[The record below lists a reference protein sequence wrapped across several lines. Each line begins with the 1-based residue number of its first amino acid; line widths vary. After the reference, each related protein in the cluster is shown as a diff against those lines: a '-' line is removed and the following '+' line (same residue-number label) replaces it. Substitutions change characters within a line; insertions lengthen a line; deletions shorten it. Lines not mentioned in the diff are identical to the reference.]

1 MVEVSGNFSKGAA
14 SEKNRAI
21 MSNRNKFRLGLLRK
35 VAVVSV
41 RAITVLMPIVV
52 ALTNMPFVHAQPTA
66 QAFEVASVKPAAIPV
81 GREGGNRSRIE
92 HTPNSLAMWNV
103 TLSDCVQWAYGVAF
117 FQVSAAHLGAESYD
131 ILAKAGASVPVSQLR
146 MMLQD
151 LLAKRFKLALHRETR
166 MFPFY
171 ELVVAKGGPNLPAA
185 NAGASRPL
193 VHAAESL
200 PRIQNN
206 SFLFSDASMT
216 EFAQMLTQLRGI
228 DLPVVDRTGI
238 TGTFDI
244 VLRSA
249 PSAVR
254 EADSAALF
262 AIIQEQLGLKL
273 APAKAPMKIVVI
285 DHAEKPSEN

>member
-1 MVEVSGNFSKGAA
+1 
-14 SEKNRAI
+14 
-21 MSNRNKFRLGLLRK
+21 MSNRNGFRLRFVTK
-35 VAVVSV
+35 VALVPA
-41 RAITVLMPIVV
+41 RAIAVLIPIAVGI
-52 ALTNMPFVHAQPTA
+52 ANTPFVHAQPAA

-81 GREGGNRSRIE
+81 EHEGGNRSRIE
-92 HTPNSLAMWNV
+92 HTPNTLTMLNV
-103 TLSDCVQWAYGVAF
+103 GLSDCVQWAYGVAF
-117 FQVSAAHLGAESYD
+117 FQVSAAHLSTDSYD
-131 ILAKAGASVPVSQLR
+131 ILAKAGVSVPVSQLR

-166 MFPFY
+166 IFPVY
-171 ELVVAKGGPNLPAA
+171 ELVVAKGGPHLHAA

-200 PRIQNN
+200 PRIQND
-206 SFLFSDASMT
+206 SFLFADASMA

-238 TGTFDI
+238 AGTFDI
-244 VLRSA
+244 VLKSA
-249 PSAVR
+249 PSATR
-254 EADSAALF
+254 DADSAALF

-273 APAKAPMKIVVI
+273 APSKAPIEVVVI

>member
-1 MVEVSGNFSKGAA
+1 
-14 SEKNRAI
+14 
-21 MSNRNKFRLGLLRK
+21 MSNRTGFSLRFVRK
-35 VAVVSV
+35 VALVSA
-41 RAITVLMPIVV
+41 RAITVPMPIAV
-52 ALTNMPFVHAQPTA
+52 AIAYTPFVHAQAPA
-66 QAFEVASVKPAAIPV
+66 PAPAFEVASVKPAAIPV

-92 HTPNSLAMWNV
+92 HTPNSLTMLNV
-103 TLSDCVQWAYGVAF
+103 GLSDCVQWAYGVAF
-117 FQVSAAHLGAESYD
+117 FQVSAAHVGADSYD
-131 ILAKAGASVPVSQLR
+131 ILAKAEASVPVGQLR

-151 LLAKRFKLALHRETR
+151 LLAKRFKLALHRETK
-166 MFPFY
+166 MFPVY
-171 ELVVAKGGPNLPAA
+171 ELVVAKGGPNLVAA

-193 VHAAESL
+193 AHAAESL
-200 PRIQNN
+200 PRIQND
-206 SFLFSDASMT
+206 SFLFADSSMA

-244 VLRSA
+244 VLKSA
-249 PSAVR
+249 PSAAR

-273 APAKAPMKIVVI
+273 APAKAPMEVVVI